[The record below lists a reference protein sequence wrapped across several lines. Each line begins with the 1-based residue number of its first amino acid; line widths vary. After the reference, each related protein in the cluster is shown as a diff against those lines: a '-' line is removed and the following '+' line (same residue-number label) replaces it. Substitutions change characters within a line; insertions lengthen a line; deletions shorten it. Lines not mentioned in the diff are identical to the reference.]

1 MVLSVNTNNAALYAQ
16 SAQARTTN
24 AMDTAMERLST
35 GKRINAAHDDAAGL
49 AIATRM
55 EAQIRGLEMAIKNS
69 ADAQALMNTAEGA
82 QDEIS
87 AILQRIREV
96 AIQSANDTN
105 VASDRVN
112 LQTEINQLVAEM
124 DRIST
129 QTTWNGMAVL
139 DGTFT
144 AKKFQ
149 IGAEANQNIS
159 LSLDSVASS
168 SLGNYA
174 LNSTVQLSST
184 AVGGILAD
192 TYTLVGP
199 EGSTTITTTA
209 GDSAKEFAADVNSA
223 TGSTGIKASA
233 VTKAKLSGLSAADT
247 ISLTIN
253 GTSTASVAVTSAS
266 DLRGLLSAINAKSG
280 TTGVTAS
287 LSGGSNG
294 ALELVDVDGD
304 DIAITLVAAT
314 ATTELTLSALDR
326 NGSVATSSVSGASGD
341 LVVTLKDADEAAG
354 NMAAGDGPKGAATV
368 VTGQVTLSSY
378 GSFNVQVANDTA
390 DYDEGTAGTIVAD
403 GEFFGD
409 GDGNATST
417 SNASLST
424 VSTINVSTRSGA
436 ETALNIIDG
445 ALDKIN
451 NQRAKLGALA
461 NRIDHTMNNLQNI
474 KVNVQASQGRIQ
486 DADFASE
493 TSNLVRSQI
502 LSQAATAML
511 AQANA
516 SKQTVLTLLQG

>member
-1 MVLSVNTNNAALYAQ
+1 MVLSVNTNNAALLAQ
-16 SAQARTTN
+16 SAQSRTTN

-35 GKRINAAHDDAAGL
+35 GKRINAARDDAAGL
-49 AIATRM
+49 AISTRM
-55 EAQIRGLEMAIKNS
+55 ENQIRGLEMAIKNS

-82 QDEIS
+82 QDEITNL
-87 AILQRIREV
+87 LQRIREV
-96 AIQSANDTN
+96 AIQAANDTN
-105 VASDRVN
+105 VAGDRVN
-112 LQTEINQLVAEM
+112 LQTEVNQLIAEM

-159 LSLDSVASS
+159 LSLDNVASS
-168 SLGNYA
+168 AIGSHE
-174 LNSTVQLSST
+174 LNSTVQLSNT
-184 AVGGILAD
+184 AGGGILAD

-199 EGSTTITTTA
+199 EGSTTVTTTA
-209 GDSAKEFAADVNSA
+209 GDSAKEFAAAVNAA
-223 TGSTGIKASA
+223 TGSTGIEAKA
-233 VTKAKLSGLSAADT
+233 VTKLKLSALSAADT
-247 ISLTIN
+247 VALTIN
-253 GTSTASVAVTSAS
+253 GTNTASVAVTSAT
-266 DLRGLLSAINAKSG
+266 DLRGLRDAINAKSG

-287 LSGGSNG
+287 LSGGSNA

-304 DIAITLVAAT
+304 DVSVALVAAT
-314 ATTELTLSALDR
+314 DSTELTLSALDR
-326 NGSVATSSVSGASGD
+326 NGSQASSTAASDD
-341 LVVTLKDADEAAG
+341 LVVTLIDAGGTAAAG
-354 NMAAGDGPKGAATV
+354 ETAAGGAAI

-378 GSFNVQVANDTA
+378 SSFNVQVENDGD
-390 DYDEGTAGTIVAD
+390 DYDEGTAGTITAD

-409 GDGNATST
+409 GDGGATST
-417 SNASLST
+417 SNSSLST
-424 VSTINVSTRSGA
+424 VSTVNVATRSGA
-436 ETALNIIDG
+436 ESALNIIDG

-451 NQRAKLGALA
+451 NQRAKLGALS
-461 NRIDHTMNNLQNI
+461 NRIDHTIGNLQSI

-486 DADFASE
+486 DADFAAE

-516 SKQTVLTLLQG
+516 SKQSVLTLLQG

>member
-16 SAQARTTN
+16 SAQARTTD
-24 AMDTAMERLST
+24 AMDTAMERLSS

-49 AIATRM
+49 AISTRM

-87 AILQRIREV
+87 NILQRMREIS
-96 AIQSANDTN
+96 IQASNDTN

-112 LQTEINQLVAEM
+112 LQTEINQLIAEM
-124 DRIST
+124 DRISS
-129 QTTWNGMAVL
+129 QTTWNGMSVL
-139 DGTFT
+139 DGTFL

-149 IGAEANQNIS
+149 IGAEAGQNIS

-168 SLGNYA
+168 VLGNYE
-174 LNSTVQLSST
+174 LNTNVQLSTT
-184 AVGGILAD
+184 AGGGILVD
-192 TYTLVGP
+192 DYTVVGA
-199 EGSTTITTTA
+199 EGTTTFSTAA
-209 GDSAKEFAADVNSA
+209 GDSAKEFAADINSS
-223 TGSTGIKASA
+223 TGSTGVTAEA
-233 VTKAKLSGLSAADT
+233 VTKLKLSGLSTAEAV
-247 ISLTIN
+247 SLSIN
-253 GTSTASVAVTSAS
+253 GTSTATVAIGDKT
-266 DLRGLLSAINAKSG
+266 DLRDLMDAINAKSG

-287 LSGGSNG
+287 LYGGSNS
-294 ALELVDVDGD
+294 ALELVDADGD
-304 DIAITLVAAT
+304 DVTITLGSAST
-314 ATTELTLSALDR
+314 ATFIMLTALDR
-326 NGSVATSSVSGASGD
+326 NGATAKEAKAANPAD
-341 LVVTLKDADEAAG
+341 LDTKLFNTAG
-354 NMAAGDGPKGAATV
+354 TTANAGDAKSAV

-378 GSFNVQVANDTA
+378 DAFNVSVTTNDANGWSDATH
-390 DYDEGTAGTIVAD
+390 GTLRSD
-403 GEFFGD
+403 GEFVGV
-409 GDGNATST
+409 GVTNGLST
-417 SNASLST
+417 VNASLTT
-424 VSTINVSTRSGA
+424 VSTVDVSTRSGA
-436 ETALNIIDG
+436 ETALNVIDG

-461 NRIDHTMNNLQNI
+461 NRITYTMNNLQNI

-486 DADFASE
+486 DADFAAE